1 MPNQKLRRTL
11 GRLISAASEGGDFLD
26 IMYGALPKELQSDD
40 ANMAEKFETVFKN
53 LDKVDFDKFVSD
65 LWQNEVS
72 DRYFGKGFGDMSD
85 ALEEFGLELQTL
97 KL

>member
-11 GRLISAASEGGDFLD
+11 GWLISAASEGGDFLD

-85 ALEEFGLELQTL
+85 ALEEFGLELPTL